1 MGLRE
6 IFGGDEFDKYER
18 EARKE
23 EQFQNE
29 LNGHMQKFR
38 RRGRELLAAGNL
50 AGLRE
55 LYVKCAVDPALDE
68 EGREWEVFE
77 RIDEELQRLIGEYD
91 VDLDGGHY
99 SDI

>member
-6 IFGGDEFDKYER
+6 IFGGDAFDKYER
-18 EARKE
+18 QARKE
-23 EQFQNE
+23 EHFQNE

-50 AGLRE
+50 SGLRK
-55 LYVKCAVDPALDE
+55 LYVECAVDPALDE

-77 RIDEELQRLIGEYD
+77 RIDEQLQRLIGEYD
-91 VDLDGGHY
+91 VDPYAGY
-99 SDI
+99 FSDI

>member
-6 IFGGDEFDKYER
+6 IFGGNEFDKYER
-18 EARKE
+18 QARKE

-29 LNGHMQKFR
+29 LTGHMQKFR
-38 RRGRELLAAGNL
+38 RLGRELLVAGDM

-68 EGREWEVFE
+68 EGREWDVFG
-77 RIDEELQRLIGEYD
+77 RIDDELKTLLAEYD
-91 VDLDGGHY
+91 VDLSAGHL